1 MQQKNKILILGVTG
15 MLGNVL
21 YDRLSQNTE
30 KLSIYATIRD
40 NKCQHYLYR
49 DDQGIVEGID
59 AYSIASIEKVFSIVH
74 PRIVINCI
82 GIIKQLPTAKD
93 PIPSIKINSLFPH
106 QLAQFISVQIASF
119 QVSKATT
126 QKTITR
132 IPSTCTAEPN
142 F

>member
-106 QLAQFISVQIASF
+106 QTSIQTNSYQYRLRLFRYQRQLH
-119 QVSKATT
+119 
-126 QKTITR
+126 R
-132 IPSTCTAEPN
+132 RR
-142 F
+142 